1 MSTAAYADP
10 SEVEARARQSHGTS
24 DTAIYEMVVKALDA
38 RGVAGGTLVDV
49 GCGAGQLQPFM
60 EPRFARYIGVDVV
73 RYEDF
78 PAESEFTQVDLD
90 TGRVALPDASADVVA
105 AVETIEHLENP
116 RAFMRELVRLVRPG
130 GWVVVTTPNQLS
142 LLSLFTL
149 TVKKRFSAFQDVHY
163 PAHLTALL
171 EVDLKRIAR
180 ECGLVDFAVVYS
192 CAGRIVLTSWHY
204 PKFIARMLPRA
215 LSDNVLLIG
224 RKNVAPASRP

>member
-1 MSTAAYADP
+1 MSSTAYPDP

-24 DTAIYEMVVKALDA
+24 DAAIYEMVINALSS
-38 RGVAGGTLVDV
+38 RGIAGGTLADV
-49 GCGAGQLQPFM
+49 GCGAGQLWPFVQS
-60 EPRFARYIGVDVV
+60 RFERYIGVDVV

-78 PAESEFTQVDLD
+78 PAKAEFTQVDLD
-90 TGRVALPDASADVVA
+90 TGKAELAEGSADVVA

-116 RAFMRELVRLVRPG
+116 RAFMRELVRLTRPD

-149 TVKKRFSAFQDVHY
+149 AIKKRFSAFQDVHY

-171 EVDLKRIAR
+171 EVDLKRIAK
-180 ECGLVDFAVVYS
+180 ECGLVDVAVVFS
-192 CAGRIVLTSWHY
+192 CAGRIVLTPWHY

-224 RKNVAPASRP
+224 RKSR